1 MPAKIVE
8 KSKTAK
14 MSAHGQKDSP
24 KKPETKPE
32 TKKSETKKSVKPS
45 AKDEKKE
52 TSKST
57 PASSKPS
64 SKVGMKAVDKAPETP
79 AVRKETASGDL
90 NGKSPYSKEELKE
103 WRQILIQKRNEAC
116 DDIGSL
122 QQGAMDLED
131 GHIAPTH
138 QADRGSDADL
148 QDLNLRLAS
157 DEKQL
162 VWQIDRALRKIDR
175 GLPLAFGLCEHT
187 KKPVAKARLQMLPW
201 TPLSIE
207 GCQYMEENGLPLED
221 VILDD

>member
-14 MSAHGQKDSP
+14 TSVSGQKESP
-24 KKPETKPE
+24 KKPETKKA
-32 TKKSETKKSVKPS
+32 TKPDAKAEIKKP
-45 AKDEKKE
+45 EKKDTTKE
-52 TSKST
+52 
-57 PASSKPS
+57 SKPS
-64 SKVGMKAVDKAPETP
+64 SKVGVKAVDKAPEVPT
-79 AVRKETASGDL
+79 VHKEIASGDL
-90 NGKSPYSKEELKE
+90 NYKSPYSKEEIKE
-103 WRQILIQKRNEAC
+103 WRMILIQKRNEAC

-157 DEKQL
+157 DEKEL

-187 KKPVAKARLQMLPW
+187 KKPIAKARLQMLPW

-207 GCQYMEENGLPLED
+207 GCQYMEENNLPLED

>member
-14 MSAHGQKDSP
+14 TSVGGQKESP
-24 KKPETKPE
+24 
-32 TKKSETKKSVKPS
+32 KKSETKNATKPD
-45 AKDEKKE
+45 AKVEIKKDMKKD
-52 TSKST
+52 TSKD
-57 PASSKPS
+57 SKPS
-64 SKVGMKAVDKAPETP
+64 SKVGVKAAEKAPEVP
-79 AVRKETASGDL
+79 AVRKETVNNDL
-90 NGKSPYSKEELKE
+90 NYKSPYSKEELKE
-103 WRQILIQKRNEAC
+103 WRMILIQKRNEAC

-157 DEKQL
+157 DEKEL

-207 GCQYMEENGLPLED
+207 GCQYMEENNLPLED